1 MKTKKG
7 SILAVSLI
15 ILSAM
20 LVTALSMSLV
30 SVKNRKNT
38 ISSGKSNRAFQTADA
53 GIELVMADIEKGDHV
68 NGKVNEIVGNITG
81 ANCND
86 GIINGI
92 DFSIELFGEDG
103 EAIDCNSGDVDI
115 SDIARIKS
123 VGRGESETRAIE
135 AAVAAGGCFTMCD
148 HDSDENPCEEAQK
161 NDGTGTDEYRVI
173 NCTSSGGDAVT
184 VRNLQYSDLLR
195 QWRYINESGDVDSCE
210 GGSILVAKLDC

>member
-53 GIELVMADIEKGDHV
+53 GIELVMGEIEKGDHE
-68 NGKVNEIVGNITG
+68 NGTVNEISVNIENNVAG
-81 ANCND
+81 ANCDDD
-86 GIINGI
+86 GIIIGI
-92 DFSIELFGEDG
+92 GFSIELFDEEGNP
-103 EAIDCNSGDVDI
+103 INCNNEEVDI

-148 HDSDENPCEEAQK
+148 HDSDDKPCEEAAESG
-161 NDGTGTDEYRVI
+161 GTGTDKYRALNCLSPDGYVVI
-173 NCTSSGGDAVT
+173 DLKYEGNKWNYGQGIC
-184 VRNLQYSDLLR
+184 SD
-195 QWRYINESGDVDSCE
+195 D
-210 GGSILVAKLDC
+210 SILVANLDC